1 MGILIGIAA
10 YIIIGVLIYM
20 FLYNCSCSTYVER
33 YKNSTNFLKPSFND
47 WYNVRTDES
56 LWDLVL
62 ASFWI
67 LIPIIFI
74 ICYPFHRIFKY
85 IRKKNGII
93 EN

>member
-33 YKNSTNFLKPSFND
+33 YKNCSNFLKPSFSD
-47 WYNVRTDES
+47 WYYNQSDES
-56 LWDLVL
+56 LWNMML

-74 ICYPFHRIFKY
+74 ICYPFHKIFKY